1 MVVLCVA
8 NENDVS
14 REDRLYV
21 GTMSATPG
29 YYSVVQ
35 YCPDASRLEAI
46 NIGVL
51 LFSPAHAFLRVRF
64 GNAKTAI
71 HELFGDQDWDFIEKQ
86 ERALESRLA
95 REITTLDDLDV
106 VVSTQANAV
115 TLTTPRSTK
124 LLKCSPMGY
133 SCYSMATLDPMLPSI
148 CRK

>member
-1 MVVLCVA
+1 
-8 NENDVS
+8 
-14 REDRLYV
+14 
-21 GTMSATPG
+21 MSATPG

-124 LLKCSPMGY
+124 LLKDPAME
-133 SCYSMATLDPMLPSI
+133 LDGLFDRLVQHRRNVVTAKDSAS
-148 CRK
+148 